1 MLKMRPHNKV
11 PFDYKNNKIVHMTKN
26 IFKITAILGFAAIS
40 LSSCSKENPPLVYFP
55 DMYFPVAYD
64 PLMKAQDAYSDHEN
78 EIPAF
83 VKNNGATGL
92 GPVNGTVAQNK
103 DGVADEAMNT
113 AMTPDQYNG
122 GYDASKLVSASPLNA
137 ANQAKDIERGKLLYN
152 QTCAA
157 CHGTGGDGQGPIVA
171 SGAYAGVPN
180 YADRQ
185 ITVGSVHYVI
195 TNGRNAM
202 GSYAGQLK
210 SGDRWR
216 VAMYVMNAFKGGLA
230 PAAAPGAT
238 APAMDAQTTETA
250 AATASAS
257 VTTSPKK

>member
-1 MLKMRPHNKV
+1 MKPDHV
-11 PFDYKNNKIVHMTKN
+11 VTFDYKNNKIVQMTKN

-55 DMYFPVAYD
+55 DMYYPVAYD
-64 PLMKAQDAYSDHEN
+64 PLMKAEDAYSDHEN

-103 DGVADEAMNT
+103 EGVADEAMNS
-113 AMTPDQYNG
+113 ALTPDQYNG
-122 GYDASKLVSASPLNA
+122 GYDASKLVASSPLDPA
-137 ANQAKDIERGKLLYN
+137 TQAKDIERGKLLYN

-210 SGDRWR
+210 PGDRWR
-216 VAMYVMNAFKGGLA
+216 VAMYVMSAFKGGIA
-230 PAAAPGAT
+230 PAAATASA
-238 APAMDAQTTETA
+238 APATDAKTTEPTA
-250 AATASAS
+250 GTASAS

>member
-1 MLKMRPHNKV
+1 MM
-11 PFDYKNNKIVHMTKN
+11 KN
-26 IFKITAILGFAAIS
+26 IIKITAIVGFAAFS

-64 PLMKAQDAYSDHEN
+64 PLMKASDAYSDHEN

-103 DGVADEAMNT
+103 DNVADEAWN
-113 AMTPDQYNG
+113 ASLTPDQYNG
-122 GYDASKLVSASPLNA
+122 GYDASKTVVVSPLNP
-137 ANQAKDIERGKLLYN
+137 ANQAKDIERGKGLYDK
-152 QTCAA
+152 TCSA

-171 SGAYAGVPN
+171 SGAYSGVPK
-180 YADRQ
+180 YADRE
-185 ITVGSVHYVI
+185 ITVGSVHYVL

-210 SGDRWR
+210 PGDRWR
-216 VAMYVMNAFKGGLA
+216 VAMYVMNAFKGGMA
-230 PAAAPGAT
+230 PAAPADA
-238 APAMDAQTTETA
+238 APATDAA
-250 AATASAS
+250 PAASAS
-257 VTTSPKK
+257 VTTSPIK